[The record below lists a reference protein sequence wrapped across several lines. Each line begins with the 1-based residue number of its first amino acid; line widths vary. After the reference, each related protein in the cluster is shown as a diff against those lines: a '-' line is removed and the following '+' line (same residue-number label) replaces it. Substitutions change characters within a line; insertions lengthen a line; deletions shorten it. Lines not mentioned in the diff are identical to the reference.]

1 MIVDLVAS
9 ADTDN
14 NLIVAVPTVVNSDTR
29 QFQAGV
35 VRRMDIALLSGI
47 RVVSEVTVEAS
58 EIGSLTNVSF
68 VNPKHL
74 RGLNA
79 KLTVTPYSG
88 NAVSVIRPVSVE
100 ARTRFAERSLVQPAL
115 MEEDD
120 A

>member
-29 QFQAGV
+29 QFQSGV
-35 VRRMDIALLSGI
+35 IRRMDITLLSGI
-47 RVVSEVTVEAS
+47 RVVGEVTVEAP

-74 RGLNA
+74 RGLSA

-88 NAVSVIRPVSVE
+88 NVVSVVRPVSVE
-100 ARTRFAERSLVQPAL
+100 ARTRFVERSLIQPV